1 MRTPR
6 NLKAMNFSI
15 DCTERK
21 NLSLQR
27 VVPLLVLVKQWGD
40 LGKDAFQHVDI
51 VLLLLQGI
59 QLGDEGKVG
68 ALLLEKR
75 PRGLSFA
82 LNYGGFSFT

>member
-68 ALLLEKR
+68 ALLLEKKATW
-75 PRGLSFA
+75 FVVCA
-82 LNYGGFSFT
+82 NGGFSFT